1 MSDKK
6 QKRAAA
12 TLACW
17 AALVIAAMGA
27 ACAWQYH
34 TVTVNFNNKLEE
46 VCAFAAE
53 RCPEVT
59 GYELMSII
67 DGEAPCD
74 ASESGSFFAK
84 YDIDIGESSVI
95 AANDRTERTF
105 ACVELALIAAG
116 ALGAAAYALW
126 RRKQLNGEIC
136 GAAEIL
142 KRVNSGDY
150 STIIADS
157 EEGQMSILK
166 SEIYKTAVTLRE
178 AAENSRKSKLSLKD
192 DLADISH
199 QIKTPLAS
207 ITIMLENLENYP
219 DMPAPAREK
228 LLRRARR
235 DAAHMDAMIQTLL
248 KLSRL
253 DADVIAFSRETTDLA
268 DVASDAAE
276 NVEALCELRG
286 VRLNAADNKASD
298 NMSDAMSDKTSF
310 NKTPAVMI
318 TCDRAWQT
326 EAVTNI
332 IKNAV
337 EHAESEVRVSCR
349 DCGTCAEIVIENDG
363 IPLSSADR
371 QNMFRRFYRGGS
383 SAPDSAGIGLAL
395 ADAVIRRD
403 GGVVIVDSD
412 ENIPNSGTRIII
424 RYYR

>member
-12 TLACW
+12 ALACW

-34 TVTVNFNNKLEE
+34 TVTVSFNNKLEE

-67 DGEAPCD
+67 DGEAPRD
-74 ASESGSFFAK
+74 ASESGSFFVR
-84 YDIDIGESSVI
+84 YGIDIGESSVI
-95 AANDRTERTF
+95 AANDRTERAF
-105 ACVELALIAAG
+105 ALIELALLAAG

-126 RRKQLNGEIC
+126 RRQQLNGEIR

-142 KRVNSGDY
+142 KRVNGGDY
-150 STIIADS
+150 SLIIADS
-157 EEGQMSILK
+157 EEGQMSLLK

-207 ITIMLENLENYP
+207 ITIMLENMENYP

-228 LLRRARR
+228 LLLRARR
-235 DAAHMDAMIQTLL
+235 DAEHMKSIIQTLL

-268 DVASDAAE
+268 AVASDAAE
-276 NVEALCELRG
+276 NVAALCELRG
-286 VRLNAADNKASD
+286 VRLDIADCE
-298 NMSDAMSDKTSF
+298 
-310 NKTPAVMI
+310 PHEVMI
-318 TCDRAWQT
+318 TCDRGWQT

-337 EHAESEVRVSCR
+337 EHAASNVCVSCR
-349 DCGTCAEIVIENDG
+349 DCGTCAEVVIKNDG

-371 QNMFRRFYRGGS
+371 QNMFKRFYRGADA
-383 SAPDSAGIGLAL
+383 APDSAGIGLAL

-403 GGVVIVDSD
+403 GGVIIVDSD
-412 ENIPNSGTRIII
+412 ENIPDSGTRMII